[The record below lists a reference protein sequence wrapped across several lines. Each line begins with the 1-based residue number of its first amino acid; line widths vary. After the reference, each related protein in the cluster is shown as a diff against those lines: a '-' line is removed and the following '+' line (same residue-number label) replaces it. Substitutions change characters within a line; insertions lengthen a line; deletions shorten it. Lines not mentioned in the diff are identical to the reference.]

1 MRLVGI
7 GTYNDMAFGSQSVSV
22 SILILLT
29 LLFEGEIN
37 SVVKVGAM
45 RVLPVQN
52 GVFLI
57 MHLRCSY

>member
-7 GTYNDMAFGSQSVSV
+7 GTYNNMAFGSQSVSV

-29 LLFEGEIN
+29 LLFAGEIN
-37 SVVKVGAM
+37 SVVKVGVM

-52 GVFLI
+52 GVLLI
-57 MHLRCSY
+57 MHLRCLY